1 MSVIDVEDLIR
12 VAVDISP
19 LFIIAAGIICFVF
32 AMIRKSWVWLMLS
45 SVFNIAAGISG
56 EIGKHYFDNL
66 PAYGFMAGFTYLGDY
81 LLQFGY
87 EIAGFVLFVVF
98 LVAGSIVLRIHK
110 KKEKELLTAIQRDAD
125 RRQP

>member
-32 AMIRKSWVWLMLS
+32 AMIRKSWVWLTLS

-56 EIGKHYFDNL
+56 EIGKRYFDNL

-81 LLQFGY
+81 LLQLGY

-98 LVAGSIVLRIHK
+98 LVAGSIVLRIQK
-110 KKEKELLTAIQRDAD
+110 KKEKELLTAIQN
-125 RRQP
+125 RRQF